1 MFCCLVRDRST
12 SSVPQALERIA
23 HECSPRV
30 ESYGQDAVV
39 FDAGGLERVLGPPP
53 AIAESVRRLAD
64 DQGLVVRLAVA
75 ETTTAAWLLAQARA
89 GITIVP
95 KGHEAR
101 VLSTVPLETLLT
113 LPEAG
118 PRPKVQGDLLSIL
131 SRWGLRSL
139 GDLARMPRAGL
150 HARLGP
156 TGVRWHQ
163 AACGEEITPLVPAGE
178 SPRFVERLELEWPV
192 ENLEAL
198 SFVLARL
205 CEDLSVSL
213 ERADRGAVTVA
224 TRLRLVTRVD
234 YERVLHLPAPM
245 RDPRVL
251 RTLILLDLES
261 HPPGAAIERVEIDVE
276 VVPGRILQGSLL
288 RRALPSPEHLATL
301 VARLGA
307 LMGETRVGAPRL
319 LDTHDERTVGMTEFL
334 ISDQGKGQRA
344 EVKSKSELT
353 RNRELL
359 PFNFPLT
366 SVLCPLPFLRRF
378 RLPIAARVA
387 VDHSA
392 PVRVTPSARGLTGG
406 RVVASAGPWRTS
418 GRWWALDSSVWD
430 RDEWDVELT
439 DGGVYRLARH
449 RATGQWE
456 VEGVLD

>member
-30 ESYGQDAVV
+30 EPYGQDAVV
-39 FDAGGLERVLGPPP
+39 FDVDGLERVLGPAA

-64 DQGLVVRLAVA
+64 ERGLVVRLAVA
-75 ETTTAAWLLAQARA
+75 GTTTAAWLLAQARA

-118 PRPKVQGDLLSIL
+118 PRPKVQGPSKNSAAIGVGPDLLSIL
-131 SRWGLRSL
+131 SRWGLRTL

-234 YERVLHLPAPM
+234 YARVLHLPAPM

-288 RRALPSPEHLATL
+288 RRALPSLEHLATL

-334 ISDQGKGQRA
+334 IPDQGKGQRA

-359 PFNFPLT
+359 LSNFPLP
-366 SVLCPLPFLRRF
+366 SALCPLPFTRSPQWVRRSGWSK
-378 RLPIAARVA
+378 RK
-387 VDHSA
+387 
-392 PVRVTPSARGLTGG
+392 
-406 RVVASAGPWRTS
+406 ASSR
-418 GRWWALDSSVWD
+418 
-430 RDEWDVELT
+430 
-439 DGGVYRLARH
+439 
-449 RATGQWE
+449 
-456 VEGVLD
+456 